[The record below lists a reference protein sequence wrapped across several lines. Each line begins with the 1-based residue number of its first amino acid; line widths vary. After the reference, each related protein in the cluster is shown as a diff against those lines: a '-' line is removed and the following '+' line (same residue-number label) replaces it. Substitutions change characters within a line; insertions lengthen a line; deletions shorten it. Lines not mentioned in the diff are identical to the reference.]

1 MRILTLVL
9 VMLFANPSFAS
20 SFKSKLHYQ
29 TKSDHIRPLI
39 SYKKARQHLFGY
51 LHFYNGIIVDTY
63 CQEVFDKFDGVG
75 KNKIPDHRKLN
86 AEHTHPRSQF
96 NPNFNYNVQLSDL
109 HNLFPT
115 KSQANFARSNY
126 EFSDLPV
133 GELSYCPISKLDNK
147 LFEVPDDHKGNVARA
162 KFYMSIR
169 YQVPIG
175 DREERTLRD
184 WHIIDPVDEE
194 EVLRNNRIKNI
205 QGNSN
210 PFILEP
216 KLVDYIQNF

>member
-1 MRILTLVL
+1 MKSFLLILAVL
-9 VMLFANPSFAS
+9 FSFPSFAS
-20 SFKSKLHYQ
+20 LKSKLHNQ
-29 TKSDHIRPLI
+29 VKQDHIRPLI

-51 LHFYNGIIVDTY
+51 LHYYNGIIVDVY
-63 CQEVFDKFDGVG
+63 CQEVFDRFDGVG
-75 KNKIPDHRKLN
+75 KGKIPDSNKLN
-86 AEHTHPRSQF
+86 AEHTHPRSKF
-96 NPNFNYNVQLSDL
+96 NPNFNFNIQLSDL

-115 KSQANFARSNY
+115 KSKANFARSNY
-126 EFSDLPV
+126 EFSDV
-133 GELSYCPISKLDNK
+133 SGSGLSYCPISKLGRK

-169 YQVPIG
+169 YRVSLG
-175 DREERTLRD
+175 DREEQTLRE
-184 WHIIDPVDEE
+184 WHIIDPVDDDE
-194 EVLRNNRIKNI
+194 LRRNYRIKDI

>member
-1 MRILTLVL
+1 MKAIFLILA
-9 VMLFANPSFAS
+9 MLCSNVAVAS
-20 SFKSKLHYQ
+20 LKSKLHKEVKQ
-29 TKSDHIRPLI
+29 DHIRPLV
-39 SYKKARQHLFGY
+39 SYKKARQYLFGY
-51 LHFYNGIIVDTY
+51 LHYYNGIIVDVY

-75 KNKIPDHRKLN
+75 KMKIPDSRKLN
-86 AEHTHPRSQF
+86 AEHTHPRSKF
-96 NPNFNYNVQLSDL
+96 NPNFNFNVQLSDL

-126 EFSDLPV
+126 EFSYVSGP
-133 GELSYCPISKLDNK
+133 GLSYCPISKLGRK

-169 YQVPIG
+169 YQVPI
-175 DREERTLRD
+175 DEREERTLRE
-184 WHIIDPVDEE
+184 WHIIDPVDDDEIR
-194 EVLRNNRIKNI
+194 RNYRIKDI